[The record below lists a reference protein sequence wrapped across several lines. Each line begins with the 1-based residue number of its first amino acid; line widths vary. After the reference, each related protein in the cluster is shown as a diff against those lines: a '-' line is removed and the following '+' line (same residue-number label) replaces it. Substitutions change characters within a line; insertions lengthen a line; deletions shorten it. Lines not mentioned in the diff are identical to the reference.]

1 MTNVSVLWCAAVRDV
16 LCTQFAN
23 NWTYYKKRAI
33 TLLPLV
39 DSEQHC
45 TKAGKT
51 LQKLIKLRDFVWWY
65 FNASWLIL
73 IFESRALFPSHTCLF
88 ISLCLSAGLFISWN
102 ELRTRKRAKRCDIP
116 LHPARVML
124 NYWRSD
130 EPKICPYITLC

>member
-1 MTNVSVLWCAAVRDV
+1 MGEWNTDLLFSAEICDIALFKSCILTFQMTNVSVLWCAAVRDV

-51 LQKLIKLRDFVWWY
+51 LQKTDKIKGF
-65 FNASWLIL
+65 
-73 IFESRALFPSHTCLF
+73 CLVVF
-88 ISLCLSAGLFISWN
+88 
-102 ELRTRKRAKRCDIP
+102 
-116 LHPARVML
+116 
-124 NYWRSD
+124 
-130 EPKICPYITLC
+130 